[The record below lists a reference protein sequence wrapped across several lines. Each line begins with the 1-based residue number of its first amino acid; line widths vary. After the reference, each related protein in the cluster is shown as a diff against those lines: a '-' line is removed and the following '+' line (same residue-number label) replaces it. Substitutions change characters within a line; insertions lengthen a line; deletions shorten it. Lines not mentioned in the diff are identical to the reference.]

1 VEEIEMTSLNLI
13 RDPWIPVRHRSG
25 RRSIRAPWDVLG
37 DAADPAVAVAGP
49 RADFDGGI
57 VQLLIGLLQ
66 TVMPP
71 RDPDEWLERMERPP
85 DAGELRRRLEPLA
98 GSFELLGPAPRFQ
111 QDVYI
116 AVVPSKTEPIEKLL
130 IDFGSRDG
138 RDHFVQ
144 NGSVGALCL
153 PCTAAALA
161 TFQTSAPK
169 GGSGHLTSLR
179 GGSPLT
185 TLVVSAAV
193 EASLWMTLWLNVM
206 PSTSIATQD
215 ASALVSETLLPW
227 LRRTKRTN
235 ESQAIKLTPDD
246 CHPYHFFFA
255 MPRRIWLREPVVGDC
270 GVCGAQDLEII
281 RDYSTRPRGIKYIGS
296 WTHSLS
302 PYRRLKSE
310 ERSAVKGDADG
321 IGYRHWLGLV
331 VAPDG
336 AGVRPA
342 LPVQELLRD
351 RDRLEAAGDLRLW
364 AFGYA
369 MNNMKAKAWSESLMP
384 IYEIPPELAAA
395 YADDV
400 RKLVEGAE
408 LARSCLRFAF
418 KKLVARRPKDVK
430 RDPAHVSAGFWEHT
444 ESRFY
449 EIARELVD
457 VHRRGEDAEPLRER
471 WHRDLVGAASALFE
485 REVAQADFRASDP
498 AQVARAWNE
507 MRRALYGKKMKQTL
521 DLPVE
526 RPSKGESG

>member
-1 VEEIEMTSLNLI
+1 MTSLNLI

-71 RDPDEWLERMERPP
+71 RDEDEWLERLDRPP

-98 GSFELLGPAPRFQ
+98 GSFELLGPGPRFQ
-111 QDVYI
+111 QDPRVAGSGAKPL
-116 AVVPSKTEPIEKLL
+116 AVEKLL
-130 IDFGSRDG
+130 IDLGLDEG
-138 RDHFVQ
+138 ADHFTP
-144 NGSVGALCL
+144 NGSVGCLCL
-153 PCTAAALA
+153 ACAAAALA
-161 TFQTSAPK
+161 TLQTSAPA
-169 GGSGHLTSLR
+169 GGRGHRTSLR
-179 GGSPLT
+179 GGGPLT
-185 TLVVSAAV
+185 TLVTAAD
-193 EASLWMTLWLNVM
+193 AAATLWSTLWLNVLPGVPPPAGTGLFPWM
-206 PSTSIATQD
+206 AD
-215 ASALVSETLLPW
+215 AGPGEPAAAPEVTPVDAHPL
-227 LRRTKRTN
+227 
-235 ESQAIKLTPDD
+235 QA
-246 CHPYHFFFA
+246 FFA
-255 MPRRIWLREPVVGDC
+255 MPRRLWLGEAVEGDC
-270 GVCGAQDLEII
+270 GLCGRQTLATVA
-281 RDYSTRPRGIKYIGS
+281 DYQTRPNGIRYAGAWI
-296 WTHSLS
+296 HPLS
-302 PYRRLKSE
+302 PYRRFKNE
-310 ERSAVKGDADG
+310 EWLAVKGDADG

-331 VAPDG
+331 VAAEG
-336 AGVRPA
+336 AGVRQA
-342 LPVQELLRD
+342 LPVQEILRD
-351 RDRLEAAGDLRLW
+351 RDRLEAAGELRLW

-369 MNNMKAKAWSESLMP
+369 MDNMKARAWSEGLMP
-384 IYEIPPELAAA
+384 IYAIPPELAVA

-430 RDPAHVSAGFWEHT
+430 RDPAHVSAGFWERT

-449 EIARELVD
+449 EIARELVEI
-457 VHRRGEDAEPLRER
+457 HRRGEDAEPLRER
-471 WHRDLVGAASALFE
+471 WHRELVGAGSAVFE
-485 REVAQADFRASDP
+485 REVGQADFRASDP

-526 RPSKGESG
+526 RPSKGDSG